1 MADSDQIT
9 PMSSQSAL
17 SATEPSEHTAPTDA
31 TQPVQSVRA
40 VRDVRR
46 ADAPRA
52 NTQQVNTVTKPVL
65 RKKGQFKR
73 RLKISIDVVMLAL
86 FLYLMSYRPSLG
98 LLLHAVLGISLVVLF
113 VLHHALNWNWHRTLF
128 KGKYNLRRSLTSGT
142 DILLLIAMGFT
153 IYSSYLIS
161 SMALPFEFLPPPR
174 GIWRDVHMASTAWC
188 FLLMAFHL
196 GLHMHNTLSKWTQSL
211 KAKGTLAVGSF
222 HLLEVVVVLAGA
234 YSLWIHNLWQDIM
247 MVPTPPI
254 SMAAPLFYAEY
265 ICIIMAFCVVTH
277 YLLNA
282 ITPKRVPPRRIKP
295 H

>member
-1 MADSDQIT
+1 MADSDQIN
-9 PMSSQSAL
+9 
-17 SATEPSEHTAPTDA
+17 PSLQTAAPTA
-31 TQPVQSVRA
+31 AQSNSPQRRQKTVRPVR
-40 VRDVRR
+40 
-46 ADAPRA
+46 
-52 NTQQVNTVTKPVL
+52 PVL
-65 RKKGQFKR
+65 QKKGQFKR
-73 RLKISIDVVMLAL
+73 RLKISIDVLMLVL
-86 FLYLMSYRPSLG
+86 FLYLMSYRPSIG
-98 LLLHAVLGISLVVLF
+98 LLLHAVLGICLIVFF

-153 IYSSYLIS
+153 IYSSYRIS
-161 SMALPFEFLPPPR
+161 SMALPFEFLPSPR

-211 KAKGTLAVGSF
+211 KAKGTWAVGSF

-234 YSLWIHNLWQDIM
+234 YSLWLHNLWQDIM

-254 SMAAPLFYAEY
+254 SMAASLFYTEY
-265 ICIIMAFCVVTH
+265 CSIIMAFCVVTH

-295 H
+295 

>member
-1 MADSDQIT
+1 MADSDQLT
-9 PMSSQSAL
+9 SPL
-17 SATEPSEHTAPTDA
+17 RTAPPPAAQSNSPQQGQQSQNTMKPKPKA
-31 TQPVQSVRA
+31 KVQ
-40 VRDVRR
+40 
-46 ADAPRA
+46 
-52 NTQQVNTVTKPVL
+52 PVL

-73 RLKISIDVVMLAL
+73 RLKISIDVAMLVL

-153 IYSSYLIS
+153 IYSSYRIA

-211 KAKGTLAVGSF
+211 KAKGTWAVGSF

-234 YSLWIHNLWQDIM
+234 YSLWLHNLWQDIM

-265 ICIIMAFCVVTH
+265 CSIIMAFCVVTH

-295 H
+295 